1 MEIAPKM
8 RFIGNVNGVEIEIL
22 KADTKSVTYRDLAT
36 GCKFNVGR
44 MMFEH
49 LNISRV
55 KQHNMGGATRPTLK
69 RR

>member
-8 RFIGNVNGVEIEIL
+8 RFIGNVNGVKIEIL

-55 KQHNMGGATRPTLK
+55 K
-69 RR
+69 

>member
-8 RFIGNVNGVEIEIL
+8 RFTGNVNGVEIEVL
-22 KADTKSVTYRDLAT
+22 KTDAESVTYRDLAT
-36 GCKFNVGR
+36 GCTFNVGR

-55 KQHNMGGATRPTLK
+55 TQHGQGNPPDTS